1 MKDKESL
8 DDDKLIIDSL
18 ALIESLKA
26 TPLKKA
32 DPLIDYVMNIF
43 LKEPVESNLTITKNK
58 LLTLNPEQIGEELK
72 ISFKNYQ

>member
-8 DDDKLIIDSL
+8 DEDKLIIESI

-26 TPLKKA
+26 APLKKA
-32 DPLIDYVMNIF
+32 DPFIDYVMNIF
-43 LKEPVESNLTITKNK
+43 LKEPVESNLMVTKNK

>member
-1 MKDKESL
+1 M
-8 DDDKLIIDSL
+8 IIDSL

-26 TPLKKA
+26 TPVKKP
-32 DPLIDYVMNIF
+32 DPFIDYVLYIF
-43 LKEPVESNLTITKNK
+43 LKEPVESNLTVTKNK